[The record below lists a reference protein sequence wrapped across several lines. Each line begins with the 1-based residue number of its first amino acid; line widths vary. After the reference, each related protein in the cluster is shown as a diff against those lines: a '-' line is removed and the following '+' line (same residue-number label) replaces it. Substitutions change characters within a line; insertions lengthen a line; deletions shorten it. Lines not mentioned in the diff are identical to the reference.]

1 MTSEELKKKGAIY
14 FENICVGLNQYKD
27 EKMVLN
33 KEEALS
39 HFQKLIQQHGQENSY
54 VDFYYYRL
62 DANAQHVI
70 EQALTEEERTYL
82 EKIRPDKCE
91 NMEEEIIFPLTE
103 ELLEIVVKLNAGE
116 ILFST
121 LYFAVPARELSIS
134 EQSGTVKELSTLEQS
149 GTVKELSTS
158 EQSDTVKELST
169 SERLSAVKEPG
180 ASKVECRRSTW
191 WGNYNQEYICFTD
204 FSPPL

>member
-121 LYFAVPARELSIS
+121 LYFVVPAR
-134 EQSGTVKELSTLEQS
+134 
-149 GTVKELSTS
+149 ELSTS
-158 EQSDTVKELST
+158 EQSG
-169 SERLSAVKEPG
+169 AVKEPG
-180 ASKVECRRSTW
+180 TSKVECRRSTW

-204 FSPPL
+204 FSAPL